1 MATNRNP
8 ARAWLSFRLA
18 SLNEPQACV
27 SEMAE
32 RQALPAA
39 HPGFMKRHAG
49 QMSLLSRLLLG
60 AGLALLLALALVG
73 LAVDRAFQGAAEAA
87 MKERLEA
94 IVYLILTTIELDEDN
109 RPVVPENL
117 AEPRLNQP
125 GSGLFGGAMTP
136 YGAWESPSLFGVT
149 PKPSARVIERG
160 GELFRGIEVGGTWNV
175 FAIGL
180 GWEQPDGEVVDLTIW
195 AAEDPNHLK
204 MTVASFRRDLWQWLG
219 LAALLIIVAQIV
231 ILVVLLRPLRQVAR
245 EVRQVEA
252 GRRDSLSGR
261 YPREL
266 QPLTTNLNALL
277 ATERDN
283 ARRYQQALA
292 DLAHALK
299 TPVAVQRVRL
309 ESSDHPQ
316 RDLLVGSL
324 EEMEKLIRRQLER
337 AARSTRQTIQK
348 PVAVTPI
355 LARLAESMMRLHADE
370 GLSVE
375 VDGEDA
381 AVARMDERDLWEL
394 CGNLMENAAKYGQ
407 GQVRAGVRSLVSG
420 NYHQGVEILI
430 EDNGPGIS
438 REDLPELLERGQR
451 GDERRDGQGLGLSI
465 CRELVKAWG
474 GRIEL
479 DQSDLGGAAI
489 RVILPPR

>member
-1 MATNRNP
+1 
-8 ARAWLSFRLA
+8 
-18 SLNEPQACV
+18 
-27 SEMAE
+27 
-32 RQALPAA
+32 
-39 HPGFMKRHAG
+39 
-49 QMSLLSRLLLG
+49 MSLLSRLLLG

-94 IVYLILTTIELDEDN
+94 VVYLILTTIDLDEDGL
-109 RPVVPENL
+109 PLVPGNL

-136 YGAWESPSLFGVT
+136 HGAWESPSLYGVT
-149 PKPSARVIERG
+149 QKPAARVIERG
-160 GELFRGIEVGGTWNV
+160 RELFRGTEAGGAWNV

-219 LAALLIIVAQIV
+219 LAAALIIAAQV
-231 ILVVLLRPLRQVAR
+231 IILMLLLRPLRQVAR
-245 EVRQVEA
+245 EVRQVEG
-252 GRRDSLSGR
+252 GRRDALSGR

-283 ARRYQQALA
+283 ARRYRQALA

-299 TPVAVQRVRL
+299 TPVAVQRARL
-309 ESSDHPQ
+309 ESSEHPE
-316 RDLLVGSL
+316 REPLIGSL
-324 EEMEKLIRRQLER
+324 SEMEKLIRRQLER
-337 AARSTRQTIQK
+337 AARSTRQTIHK
-348 PVAVTPI
+348 PVAVEPI
-355 LARLAESMMRLHADE
+355 IQRLADSLMRLHQGDGLAIEVLAETADIF
-370 GLSVE
+370 
-375 VDGEDA
+375 
-381 AVARMDERDLWEL
+381 ARIDERDLWEL
-394 CGNLMENAAKYGQ
+394 CGNLMENAAKYGN
-407 GQVRAGVRSLVSG
+407 GRVRARIRALDSSAA
-420 NYHQGVEILI
+420 HPGVEILI
-430 EDNGPGIS
+430 EDNGPGID
-438 REDLPELLERGQR
+438 REDLPDLLERGRR

-465 CRELVKAWG
+465 CRELVEAWG